1 MEHGPFGRLN
11 NMALKKSQQS
21 LKKWTE
27 QKWQYSSKDEE
38 DKPVEKRGR
47 YLPKSAW
54 SSLSA
59 GEKRATNAAK
69 RKGSSQ
75 GKQFVKQ
82 PSKIAKKVRAHR
94 K

>member
-1 MEHGPFGRLN
+1 
-11 NMALKKSQQS
+11 MALKKSQQS
-21 LKKWTE
+21 LKKWTD

>member
-1 MEHGPFGRLN
+1 
-11 NMALKKSQQS
+11 MALKKSQRS

-27 QKWQYSSKDEE
+27 QKWQYSSEKEK
-38 DKPVEKRGR
+38 DKPASKRGR

-54 SSLSA
+54 SSLSP

-69 RKGSSQ
+69 RKGSAK

-82 PSKIAKKVRAHR
+82 PSKIAKKVRSHR

>member
-1 MEHGPFGRLN
+1 
-11 NMALKKSQQS
+11 MALKPSQIS
-21 LKKWTE
+21 LKKWTK
-27 QKWQYSSKDEE
+27 QKWKYSSDKEE
-38 DKPVEKRGR
+38 DKPKSEKGR
-47 YLPKSAW
+47 YLPEKAW
-54 SSLSA
+54 KALSA

-82 PSKIAKKVRAHR
+82 PSKIAKKVSTHR

>member
-1 MEHGPFGRLN
+1 
-11 NMALKKSQQS
+11 MALKKSQQS

>member
-1 MEHGPFGRLN
+1 MEHGPSGRLN

-21 LKKWTE
+21 LKKWTD

>member
-1 MEHGPFGRLN
+1 
-11 NMALKKSQQS
+11 MALKKSQQS
-21 LKKWTE
+21 LKKWTA
-27 QKWQYSSKDEE
+27 QKWQYSSDKEE

-69 RKGSSQ
+69 RKGSAK